1 MRAFRAAGALAVQQ
15 VRDSAV
21 SVEGASE
28 EETKDLLRKCAA
40 TTLNSKLVRL
50 RPCMDTLVIVV
61 LVLGGGPTSRIAPC
75 LGRGVYCV
83 LIPTHIAGSGLY

>member
-28 EETKDLLRKCAA
+28 EETRDLLRKCAA
-40 TTLNSKLVRL
+40 TTLNSKLVRARFL
-50 RPCMDTLVIVV
+50 
-61 LVLGGGPTSRIAPC
+61 LGAQKPGSALSNVAGPRLASQ
-75 LGRGVYCV
+75 
-83 LIPTHIAGSGLY
+83 SM

>member
-1 MRAFRAAGALAVQQ
+1 MLTPAGPDGRQAIMRAFRAAGALAVQQ

-40 TTLNSKLVRL
+40 TTLNSKLVRAP
-50 RPCMDTLVIVV
+50 RPL
-61 LVLGGGPTSRIAPC
+61 AP
-75 LGRGVYCV
+75 
-83 LIPTHIAGSGLY
+83 GSDHPMP

>member
-40 TTLNSKLVRL
+40 TTLNSKLVRARGPGRVVVGCL
-50 RPCMDTLVIVV
+50 VNVAAQVHGKPCA
-61 LVLGGGPTSRIAPC
+61 SRR
-75 LGRGVYCV
+75 LD
-83 LIPTHIAGSGLY
+83 LEGLSSYSMQ